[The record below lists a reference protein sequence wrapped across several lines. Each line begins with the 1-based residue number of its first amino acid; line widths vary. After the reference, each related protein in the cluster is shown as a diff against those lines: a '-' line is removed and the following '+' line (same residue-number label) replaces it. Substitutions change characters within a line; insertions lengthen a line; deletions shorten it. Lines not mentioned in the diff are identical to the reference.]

1 MGLLPLKRVDMLIQA
16 QNPGKGSPIHDHANA
31 HCIMKILKGSLRETV
46 YSEPTQEGEAPL
58 PLRVTTYVENQVT
71 YISDKIGLHK
81 IENTSG
87 KEPAF
92 SLHLYTPPH
101 AHKYGFNL
109 FDEKSGK
116 RLHIKS
122 APLYSEHGRLCDGD
136 SQARSGHEKH
146 KETSQWCML

>member
-1 MGLLPLKRVDMLIQA
+1 
-16 QNPGKGSPIHDHANA
+16 
-31 HCIMKILKGSLRETV
+31 MKILKGSLRETV
-46 YSEPTQEGEAPL
+46 YSEPTQAGEAPQ

-81 IENTSG
+81 IANMSDE
-87 KEPAF
+87 EPAF

-101 AHKYGFNL
+101 AHNYGFNL
-109 FDEKSGK
+109 FDERSGK

-122 APLYSEHGRLCDGD
+122 APLYSEHGRICDGD
-136 SQARSGHEKH
+136 SQLRSGHEKH